1 MRLQSNLKRT
11 VHMTQL
17 AGFTLVE
24 MVIVMTVIVI
34 LGSLSTGFIHQS
46 ILAYV
51 STEQNVLMSS
61 MADSALHKLG
71 ADIHNALPNSIRITA
86 DRTHTYLELVP
97 IVSAG
102 RYRSG
107 QDAAGRGDALQFGA
121 EDSGFDVLGLP
132 VQAETGSQL
141 VIDNLGI
148 PEADVYTGS
157 NVGVLT
163 VSGNALAHLSLQPT
177 QFKLASP
184 GNRFFIVQQ
193 ALSYVCDM
201 QHGQLLLFAGYAIQ
215 HTQPASLNV
224 LTALSQPRL
233 VVDHVVACSLAYTPG
248 VLQSNGMVHVVLT
261 LAQNNSTVQLY
272 RTFNV
277 LNSP

>member
-1 MRLQSNLKRT
+1 
-11 VHMTQL
+11 MTRL

-46 ILAYV
+46 IVAYV

-86 DRTHTYLELVP
+86 DRTHTFMELVP
-97 IVSAG
+97 IVAAG
-102 RYRSG
+102 RYRAG
-107 QDAAGRGDALQFGA
+107 QDAMGRGDALLFDSI
-121 EDSGFDVLGLP
+121 DSGFDVLGLP
-132 VQAETGSQL
+132 VPAEKGSQL
-141 VIDNLGI
+141 VIANFGI
-148 PEADVYTGS
+148 PGADVYAGG
-157 NVGVLT
+157 NVGTLT
-163 VSGNALAHLSLQPT
+163 VSGNALAHVSLQPA
-177 QFKLASP
+177 QFKLPSP
-184 GNRFFIVQQ
+184 DNRFFIVQH
-193 ALSYVCDM
+193 ALSYVCDL

-215 HTQPASLNV
+215 NTQPTSLNT

-233 VVDHVVACSLAYTPG
+233 VVDHVVACHLAYTPG

-261 LAQNNSTVQLY
+261 LAQNNHTVQLY
-272 RTFNV
+272 RTFNI